1 MANNGPS
8 TMLDCRD
15 GMENPADCGTLTDG
29 CCIELQ
35 ERVEKCRYHV
45 NQCSYLIR
53 NFQLQNYYISS

>member
-8 TMLDCRD
+8 TMLDCKD

-35 ERVEKCRYHV
+35 ERVEKCRDIM
-45 NQCSYLIR
+45 LI
-53 NFQLQNYYISS
+53 NVPT